1 MCQLLEDFI
10 NLRVLLIKP
19 DNPNV
24 YKHGPQAS
32 IVYPPLGLEYLAA
45 YISDIAEVRIIDNRI
60 KEINLK
66 DIEATTEEYQ
76 PDFVGISLNYSSQI
90 SMARTIARIAK
101 KHNSQTIVGGWHP
114 TLAPNETLEFK
125 SFDIV
130 VRGEGEVTLRELL
143 QKGTPVG
150 VLGLSYKQNGA
161 LIHNPDRELIDLK
174 TIRAP
179 SRQFRTPA
187 ANALYNFFGFPV
199 DSIETGRG
207 CPFSCNFCAI
217 HHFYRKTY
225 RRRTTRDIINE
236 LKSKE
241 VDKRSNFI
249 FVVDDN
255 FVVNKKLVVELC
267 DAIVK
272 TSIRKYFITQVRVDT
287 IVRDPEVFEKMAE
300 AGFFYLFLGIES
312 FSNRTLTSL
321 NKQTEYNQIKSA
333 IRILH
338 DLGYIIHGNIILGAN
353 IDDTKKDLEST
364 IKIAG
369 SLDIDIPTFSLMT
382 PFPGTE
388 LMRQAERDDLLLT
401 KDWND
406 YNWSVPV
413 LRYPNLTSEDL
424 SYYIK
429 KATHDLT
436 SFKKAMV
443 GINRFIKNRGLN
455 YHAARLSPIDLIN
468 MIFQIV
474 KNVRTLL

>member
-1 MCQLLEDFI
+1 M
-10 NLRVLLIKP
+10 RVLLIKP

-45 YISDIAEVRIIDNRI
+45 YISDIADVRIIDNRI
-60 KEINLK
+60 KEINLGH
-66 DIEATTEEYQ
+66 IEEIIKEFQ
-76 PDFVGISLNYSSQI
+76 PDFVGVSLNYSSQI
-90 SMARTIARIAK
+90 SKAQTIARIAK
-101 KHNSQTIVGGWHP
+101 KYDSKTIIGGWHP

-125 SFDIV
+125 SIDIL
-130 VRGEGEVTLRELL
+130 VRGEGEITLRELI
-143 QKGTPVG
+143 QKGSPIG
-150 VLGLSYKQNGA
+150 IPGLSYKQNGA
-161 LIHNPDRELIDLK
+161 LIHNPDRELIDLT
-174 TIRAP
+174 TIHIP
-179 SRQFRTPA
+179 NRQFRTPA
-187 ANALYNFFGFPV
+187 ANTLYNFFGFPV

-225 RRRTTRDIINE
+225 RRRTTRDIIKE

-267 DAIVK
+267 DAIIK
-272 TSIRKYFITQVRVDT
+272 TGIRKYFITQVRVDT
-287 IVRDPEVFEKMAE
+287 IVKNPEVFEKMAE

-312 FSNRTLTSL
+312 FSNHTLTSL
-321 NKQTEYNQIKSA
+321 NKQTKYSQIKSA
-333 IRILH
+333 IKILH

-353 IDDTKKDLEST
+353 IDDTKRDLEST

-369 SLDIDIPTFSLMT
+369 SLNIDIPTFSLMT

-388 LMRQAERDDLLLT
+388 LMRQAVKDDLLLT

-413 LRYPNLTSEDL
+413 LKYPNLTSEDL

-429 KATHDLT
+429 KATHELT

-443 GINRFIKNRGLN
+443 GINRFIKIRGLN
-455 YHAARLSPIDLIN
+455 YHAARLSPIDIIN
-468 MIFQIV
+468 MVFQIV
-474 KNVRTLL
+474 KNIRTLL

>member
-1 MCQLLEDFI
+1 M
-10 NLRVLLIKP
+10 RVLLIKP

-45 YISDIAEVRIIDNRI
+45 YISDIADVRIIDNRI
-60 KEINLK
+60 KEITLHH
-66 DIEATTEEYQ
+66 IEETIKEFQ

-101 KHNSQTIVGGWHP
+101 RFDSKTIIGGWHP
-114 TLAPNETLEFK
+114 TLAPN
-125 SFDIV
+125 I
-130 VRGEGEVTLRELL
+130 GI
-143 QKGTPVG
+143 Q
-150 VLGLSYKQNGA
+150 GLSYKQNGA

-174 TIRAP
+174 TIHNP
-179 SRQFRTPA
+179 NRQFRTPA
-187 ANALYNFFGFPV
+187 ANAFYNFFGFPV

-207 CPFSCNFCAI
+207 CPFTCNFCAI

-225 RRRTTRDIINE
+225 RRRTTRDIIKE

-267 DAIVK
+267 DAIIK
-272 TSIRKYFITQVRVDT
+272 TGIRKYFITQVRVDT
-287 IVRDPEVFEKMAE
+287 IVKNPEVFEKMAE

-312 FSNRTLTSL
+312 FSNRTLKSL
-321 NKQTEYNQIKSA
+321 NKQTEYHQIKAA
-333 IRILH
+333 IEILH
-338 DLGYIIHGNIILGAN
+338 DLGYVIHGNIILGAN
-353 IDDTKKDLEST
+353 IDDTKRDLDST

-369 SLDIDIPTFSLMT
+369 SLNIDIPTFSLMT

-388 LMRQAERDDLLLT
+388 LMRQALKDDLLLT

-413 LRYPNLTSEDL
+413 LKYPNLTSEDL

-429 KATHDLT
+429 KATHELT

-443 GINRFIKNRGLN
+443 GINRFIKIRGLS
-455 YHAARLSPIDLIN
+455 YHAARLSPIDVIN
-468 MIFQIV
+468 MVFQIV